1 MISQNNERAISK
13 NSVVKG
19 KGITESAKKNKQQN
33 NNNMLSL
40 CDFIQKFIDSEG
52 D

>member
-19 KGITESAKKNKQQN
+19 KGITESARKNKLQN
-33 NNNMLSL
+33 NNILSL
-40 CDFIQKFIDSEG
+40 CEFIQKFIDSEG
-52 D
+52 F